1 MWSVHPFKRSLDLAI
16 RAVVFDIGGILEVI
30 PSGGDPTTRFPEM
43 MARWAARLGMESE
56 EFDARLTAMDER
68 LRSLGKDGGDGT
80 LSEAEW
86 WAELRSALGW
96 DQAQEDACR
105 RDFWEVYCGSLNLEL
120 ANFFRSLRPRYQTAL
135 LSNSFDG
142 ARHEEEARYHFSE
155 LADPIIY
162 SHEVGM
168 AKPDPRIFALTCER
182 LDARPDEVIFLDDVE
197 GHVAAASACG
207 MHAILFRDN
216 AQAIAAIQE
225 LLAAPL
231 DR

>member
-1 MWSVHPFKRSLDLAI
+1 VAI
-16 RAVVFDIGGILEVI
+16 RAVVFDIGGILENI
-30 PSGGDPTTRFPEM
+30 PGGGDPTKRFPEM

-56 EFDARLTAMDER
+56 AFDARLRAMDER
-68 LRSLGKDGGDGT
+68 LRSRGKDGGDGT
-80 LSEAEW
+80 LSEAVW
-86 WAELRSALGW
+86 WAELRSSLGW

-105 RDFWEVYCGSLNLEL
+105 RDFWDVYCGSLNLEL
-120 ANFFRSLRPRYQTAL
+120 ATYFGSLRPHYRTAL

-142 ARHEEEARYHFSE
+142 ARREEEARYHFSE
-155 LADPIIY
+155 LADLIIY

-182 LDARPDEVIFLDDVE
+182 LDAQPDEVIFLDDVE

-207 MHAILFRDN
+207 IHAILFRDN
-216 AQAIAAIQE
+216 VQAIAAIQA
-225 LLAAPL
+225 LLTAPR